1 VILSRNNLKKIIESY
16 LKENDNWLGDDPE
29 DFGVNLDDLKP
40 VNYKQIYEKYLKIF
54 KDEKSK
60 IQKDILSDI
69 SGQIPEKSKN
79 SLSKTLNRIN
89 LVLVKKI
96 GEGDPGTIAAA
107 FSIIHTEHGMYEP
120 KIEDIKDEDIVYGK
134 NYFDAYKL
142 DKFKN
147 PIILLIPS
155 IFSKKIKE
163 FSEEEER
170 RLIAHEIDH
179 IKYAIMQTRIKNL
192 NEEQVKNILRTDLI
206 GKNRQEIAN
215 VFIKEGYFNESETAY
230 KKVSPMFKHYIELFK
245 NEKVNEKV
253 HIEEFAVRI
262 NVLDNH
268 PDKEPILDAYNKND
282 IDYFEAAEYD
292 EQIAQILPF
301 LVKNI
306 TQNELD
312 KVVKSKKNV
321 SSNIA

>member
-1 VILSRNNLKKIIESY
+1 MILSRNNLKKIIESY
-16 LKENDNWLGDDPE
+16 LKENDDWLGDDPE

-40 VNYKQIYEKYLKIF
+40 VNYKEIYEKYLKIF
-54 KDEKSK
+54 EDEKSK
-60 IQKDILSDI
+60 IQKDILSDV

-147 PIILLIPS
+147 PVILLIPL

-215 VFIKEGYFNESETAY
+215 VFIKEGYFNDSETAY

>member
-1 VILSRNNLKKIIESY
+1 
-16 LKENDNWLGDDPE
+16 
-29 DFGVNLDDLKP
+29 
-40 VNYKQIYEKYLKIF
+40 
-54 KDEKSK
+54 
-60 IQKDILSDI
+60 
-69 SGQIPEKSKN
+69 
-79 SLSKTLNRIN
+79 
-89 LVLVKKI
+89 
-96 GEGDPGTIAAA
+96 
-107 FSIIHTEHGMYEP
+107 MYEP

-147 PIILLIPS
+147 PVILLIPS

-215 VFIKEGYFNESETAY
+215 VFLKEGYFNDSETAY

>member
-1 VILSRNNLKKIIESY
+1 VILSRSNLKKIIENY
-16 LKENDNWLGDDPE
+16 LKENDDWLGDDPE

-54 KDEKSK
+54 EDEKSK
-60 IQKDILSDI
+60 VQKDILSDV

-215 VFIKEGYFNESETAY
+215 VFLKEGYFNDSETAY

>member
-1 VILSRNNLKKIIESY
+1 VILSRSNLKKIIENY
-16 LKENDNWLGDDPE
+16 LKENDDWLGDDPE

-54 KDEKSK
+54 EDEKSK
-60 IQKDILSDI
+60 VQKDILSDV

>member
-1 VILSRNNLKKIIESY
+1 VILSRSNLKKIIENY
-16 LKENDNWLGDDPE
+16 LKENDDWLGDDPE

-54 KDEKSK
+54 EDEKSK
-60 IQKDILSDI
+60 VQKDILSDV

-147 PIILLIPS
+147 PVILLIPS